1 MARRPY
7 TTSELLNDILK
18 TTRALLY
25 ILKGNEE
32 AFGIVLLTSD
42 QRNTLLF
49 RLFNQVERAPGN
61 LDVKVYL
68 SNGLLRPYH
77 FSRTIYFPFH

>member
-1 MARRPY
+1 MARSPY

-25 ILKGNEE
+25 ILKGNKE

-42 QRNTLLF
+42 
-49 RLFNQVERAPGN
+49 
-61 LDVKVYL
+61 
-68 SNGLLRPYH
+68 
-77 FSRTIYFPFH
+77 